1 MRKVYIGRALAALAC
16 TTTLAGFSMPAFA
29 QDAQAEVSGTVDAN
43 TIVVSARRRDE
54 TLQTTPVAITAVN
67 AAMLENKASVNI
79 GDLQGDAP
87 NLLIT
92 QQNSGGQAANISIR
106 GLSFANIEKASTP
119 TVGVVVDGVMIGTN
133 TGQLQDFFDVE
144 QIEVLRGPQG
154 TLFGANTIGG
164 VINIMRSKPTKEA
177 GAKLEASYGRWNTWS
192 TRAVVN
198 YGNSTTLGVKLWY
211 FHNQSDGF
219 YWNATTQSRGGGTNN
234 DTFGG
239 SVLWEPTGSIFDAQF
254 SIQKVHQK
262 FDPTVAN
269 ITSSAEAFSAVMP
282 KFQVDRNTTDD
293 LYTVFTTPATSRY
306 SAPDANLT
314 LNFNADAVKLTSI
327 TGWRHSDEFQGQ
339 DFDGSSTN
347 IYFSERT
354 QKYTQWS
361 QELRAAGKIFDGLD
375 YVVGGFF
382 FDSRF
387 RLSADTFVFGS
398 NTGTNV
404 VTGHTRSLA
413 AFGDFNWTV
422 TDGVRVSF
430 GGRWGQDKRELTNSY
445 PGTLGVIGEGSRT
458 FRKFT
463 PKVGIDW
470 RPNNDTMLYA
480 SWSRGYRSGGF
491 SPRAMTKATAGTPY
505 FPETVDSYEA
515 GAKLDLLDRKLQFN
529 LAGFYSKY
537 KDMQQETT
545 IPGGPQGSQTIT
557 SNIGSA
563 DIKGLELETTLRPIP
578 GLKLTANAAILDSQF
593 HGFVANNLYK
603 GTLIPFDYSNNNL
616 IYSPKFS
623 GSLGAEYTYDT
634 SFGNLVGIVGLRHI
648 SPYDEQVS
656 SGGLTE
662 HLTGGVVT
670 SVTVNGNDPR
680 VRTRTQDLVDA
691 SLTANFKLNGA
702 DAYVRVYGRNLANIK
717 TTTHAFTVAGLW
729 SFATALEP
737 RTYGATVGVKF

>member
-1 MRKVYIGRALAALAC
+1 MKDTVVHRVMVGLFCSTAMMGVAVPALA
-16 TTTLAGFSMPAFA
+16 
-29 QDAQAEVSGTVDAN
+29 QEAQAENEVVDAN
-43 TIVVSARRRDE
+43 AIVVSARRRSE

-67 AAMLENKASVNI
+67 AAMLESKASINI

-119 TVGVVVDGVMIGTN
+119 TVGVVVDGVMIGTS
-133 TGQLQDFFDVE
+133 TGQLQDFFDIE

-164 VINIMRSKPTKEA
+164 VINITRSKPTKEA
-177 GAKLEASYGRWNTWS
+177 GGKFEASYGQWNTLS

-198 YGNSTTLGVKLWY
+198 YGNGTTLGVKGWY
-211 FHNQSDGF
+211 FHNESDGF
-219 YWNATTQSRGGGTNN
+219 YWHPIRKARAGGTNN

-239 SVLWEPTGSIFDAQF
+239 SILWEPEGGMFDAQF
-254 SIQKVHQK
+254 SIEKVSQS
-262 FDPTVAN
+262 FEPVVAN
-269 ITSSAEAFSAVMP
+269 ITNSTEAFGALMP
-282 KFQVDRNTTDD
+282 ANEVGRNTGSDV
-293 LYTVFTTPATSRY
+293 YQVFTQPARGTY
-306 SAPDANLT
+306 SAPDAT
-314 LNFNADAVKLTSI
+314 LALNYNGDAVKLTAI
-327 TGWRHSDEFQGQ
+327 TGWRHSDEFQTQ

-347 IYFSERT
+347 IYYSQRK
-354 QKYTQWS
+354 QSYTQWS
-361 QELRAAGKIFDGLD
+361 QELRAAGKLIEGLD

-387 RLSADTFVFGS
+387 KLAADTFVFGT

-404 VTGHTRSLA
+404 VTGHTRSIA
-413 AFGDFNWTV
+413 AFGDFNWAVADT
-422 TDGVRVSF
+422 VRVSF

-445 PGTLGVIGEGSRT
+445 PGTLGVIGQGSKT

-463 PKVGIDW
+463 PKLGIDW
-470 RPNNDTMLYA
+470 RPNGDTMFYA

-491 SPRAMTKATAGTPY
+491 SPRAMTAATASTPY
-505 FPETVDSYEA
+505 FPETVDSYEI
-515 GAKLDLLDRKLQFN
+515 GTKLNLLDRKLQFN
-529 LAGFYSKY
+529 IAGFYSKY

-557 SNIGSA
+557 NNIGSA
-563 DIKGLELETTLRPIP
+563 DIKGVEVETTLRPID
-578 GLKLTANAAILDSQF
+578 GLKLTANFAVLDSQF
-593 HGFVANNLYK
+593 KGFVANNLYP
-603 GTLIPFDYSNNNL
+603 GVGLVPFDYSNNNL
-616 IYSPKFS
+616 IYSPKFT
-623 GSLGAEYTYDT
+623 GALGAEYKFDT
-634 SFGNLVGIVGLRHI
+634 GFGNVVTNVGLRHI

-656 SGGLTE
+656 AGGLTP

-691 SLTANFKLNGA
+691 SLTFNFQMSGA
-702 DAYVRVYGRNLANIK
+702 DAYFRVFGRNLAN
-717 TTTHAFTVAGLW
+717 
-729 SFATALEP
+729 
-737 RTYGATVGVKF
+737 